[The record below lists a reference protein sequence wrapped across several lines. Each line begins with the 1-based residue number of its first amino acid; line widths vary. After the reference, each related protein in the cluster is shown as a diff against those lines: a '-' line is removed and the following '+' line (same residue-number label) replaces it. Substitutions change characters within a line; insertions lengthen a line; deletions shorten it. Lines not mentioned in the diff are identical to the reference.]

1 VYLQRT
7 TGRHLCAGHLAE
19 GVEGRVRE
27 TMAADG
33 MPPGGSRVAVALSG
47 GKDST
52 VLLSLLH
59 GIARESGGLDLVA
72 VTVDEGIRGYR
83 EQTLRAAAA
92 TAARFGVPH
101 RTGSFADL
109 FGGTLDQVVEGQEHR
124 ACSLCGILRR
134 KALTILARDEGA
146 DCIAT
151 GHNLDD
157 EAQSVLMNW
166 LRGDRDRLL
175 RDSGQGSRDRLL
187 RDSGRGSRDRLLR
200 DSGQGSR
207 DRLLRDSGRG
217 SRDRLLRD
225 PLQPG
230 QRGFLPRFKPLRE
243 IPEKEVALYGVIA
256 GLFSPMPECPYR
268 HTALRG
274 EARAMLNAM
283 EQRFPGTLERV
294 VQGQRKLA
302 RGAPGGIPAPVG
314 SCARCGDPASD
325 YLCQACRLLEGG
337 SFRPVRHP

>member
-1 VYLQRT
+1 MYLQRA

-19 GVEGRVRE
+19 EVEGRVRE

-59 GIARESGGLDLVA
+59 GITQESGGLDLVA
-72 VTVDEGIRGYR
+72 ITVDEGIAGYR
-83 EQTLRAAAA
+83 EETLRAATA

-109 FGGTLDQVVEGQEHR
+109 FGGTLDRVVEGQEHR

-175 RDSGQGSRDRLL
+175 RD
-187 RDSGRGSRDRLLR
+187 
-200 DSGQGSR
+200 
-207 DRLLRDSGRG
+207 
-217 SRDRLLRD
+217 

-256 GLFSPMPECPYR
+256 SLFSPMPECPYR

-294 VQGQRKLA
+294 VQGQRTLA
-302 RGAPGGIPAPVG
+302 RGAAGGIPAPLG
-314 SCARCGDPASD
+314 ACARCGEPASD
-325 YLCQACRLLEGG
+325 HLCQACRLLEGG
-337 SFRPVRHP
+337 SFRPVRHR